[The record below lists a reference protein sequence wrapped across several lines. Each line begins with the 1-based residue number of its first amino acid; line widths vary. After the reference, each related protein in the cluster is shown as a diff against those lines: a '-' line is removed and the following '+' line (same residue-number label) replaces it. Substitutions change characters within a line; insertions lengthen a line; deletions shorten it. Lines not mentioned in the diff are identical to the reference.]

1 MRGSL
6 GIEMPNRQFQPVRNL
21 EERLAER
28 VVIIGAGINGLVA
41 ANYLRRAGFA
51 VTMIERSPRVGG
63 ACVSDVATVN
73 GQSQRYA
80 LGASVLGL
88 MQDYVWRDTG
98 LAHRLETYVPDQ
110 PKRVYFPEASRAA
123 WIYRDPA
130 ELQRELANRW
140 GERGDVQA
148 FRADEA
154 RVVAYLQDGY
164 RRASPPSLTGAELAL
179 GAELTRLWITGSAG
193 DLLDHYFTADHTRI
207 YMAMT
212 VTESGPVSLREP
224 YSAFTIPLMDS
235 GSVFDGYYGFVRDGI
250 WRVTE
255 ELGASNAELGVDLRL
270 ASSVSHIDAE
280 SGTLEYRRDGASTM
294 VEFDHLVL
302 ATDPL
307 TAARLVGVD
316 SIVRDVEQKRFLGTS
331 GKLTL
336 FFRQP
341 VRWLDDEASA
351 ANAQDTAFRF
361 IFSVDSI
368 ADFEAATLR
377 VVNGE
382 VDYEPGYI
390 QIYCEGASMRQL
402 GLAEPFDR
410 LTLFFKNMALDRQGA
425 ALPHVEAAV
434 KAHVLAHIANP
445 EDCVWSRLLSPRDLQ
460 HLFLFPGGNLD
471 HTMLVGGQT
480 FHDRQFS
487 ADSET
492 HFYQFGGLP
501 NVSYCG
507 SAAYPCGSIAG
518 TPGYMCA
525 QQLIRQSSTLG
536 PVV

>member
-1 MRGSL
+1 M
-6 GIEMPNRQFQPVRNL
+6 
-21 EERLAER
+21 AER
-28 VVIIGAGINGLVA
+28 VVVIGAGINGLVA
-41 ANYLRRAGFA
+41 ASYLRRAGFA
-51 VTMIERSPRVGG
+51 VTMIERSERVGG
-63 ACVSDVATVN
+63 ACVSEVANVN

-88 MQDYVWRDTG
+88 MQDFVWRDTG
-98 LAHRLETYVPDQ
+98 LAGRLETYVPDQ
-110 PKRVYFPEASRAA
+110 PKRVYFPDASASA
-123 WIYRDPA
+123 WIYRDPT
-130 ELQRELANRW
+130 ELQRELANKW
-140 GERGDVQA
+140 GERGDVEA

-154 RVVAYLQDGY
+154 RVVAYLQEGY
-164 RRASPPSLTGAELAL
+164 RHATPPSLVEAELAL
-179 GAELTRLWITGSAG
+179 GADLVRLWITGSAS

-235 GSVFDGYYGFVRDGI
+235 GSIFDGYYGFVRDGI

-255 ELGASNAELGVDLRL
+255 ELGALNREIGVDLRL
-270 ASSVSHIDAE
+270 GSTVSHIDTE
-280 SGTLEYRRDGASTM
+280 TGTLEYVRDGAPTT
-294 VEFDHLVL
+294 VEFDQLVL

-307 TAARLVGVD
+307 TAARLIGAD
-316 SIVRDVEQKRFLGTS
+316 SVIRDVEQKRFLGTS

-336 FFRQP
+336 FFRKP
-341 VRWLDDEASA
+341 VRWLDEPATATDAR
-351 ANAQDTAFRF
+351 DTAFRF

-377 VVNGE
+377 VSNAE

-402 GLAEPFDR
+402 GLAESFDR
-410 LTLFFKNMALDRQGA
+410 LTLFFKNMALGQRGD

-434 KAHVLAHIANP
+434 KAQVLAHVANP
-445 EDCVWSRLLSPRDLQ
+445 EDCVWSRLLAPRDLQ

-487 ADSET
+487 ADPET
-492 HFYQFGGLP
+492 RFYQFGGLP

-525 QQLIRQSSTLG
+525 QQLIRQAAATVRT
-536 PVV
+536 P

>member
-1 MRGSL
+1 M
-6 GIEMPNRQFQPVRNL
+6 
-21 EERLAER
+21 AAR
-28 VVIIGAGINGLVA
+28 VVVIGAGINGLVA

-51 VTMIERSPRVGG
+51 VTMIERSDRVGG
-63 ACVSDVATVN
+63 ACVSEVATVH

-88 MQDYVWRDTG
+88 MQDFVFRETG
-98 LAHRLETYVPDQ
+98 LADRLETYVPDQ
-110 PKRVYFPEASRAA
+110 PKRVYFPDASASA

-130 ELQRELANRW
+130 ELQRELANKW
-140 GERGDVQA
+140 GEHGDVEA

-164 RRASPPSLTGAELAL
+164 RRAAPPSLAGAELAL
-179 GAELTRLWITGSAG
+179 GADLTRLWITGSAA
-193 DLLDHYFTADHTRI
+193 DLLDHYFTAEHTRI

-235 GSVFDGYYGFVRDGI
+235 GSIFNGYYGFVRDGI

-255 ELGASNAELGVDLRL
+255 ELGALNRDLGVDVHLGT
-270 ASSVSHIDAE
+270 SVSHIDTQR
-280 SGTLEYRRDGASTM
+280 GMIEYRHDGTATS

-307 TAARLVGVD
+307 TAAQLLG
-316 SIVRDVEQKRFLGTS
+316 IEPLLHDVEQKRFLGTS

-336 FFRQP
+336 FFRDP
-341 VRWLDDEASA
+341 VRWLDETAASGTR
-351 ANAQDTAFRF
+351 DTAFRF
-361 IFSVDSI
+361 IFAVGSI

-377 VVNGE
+377 VLNAE

-410 LTLFFKNMALDRQGA
+410 LTLFFKNMALGERGD

-434 KAHVLAHIANP
+434 KAQVLARVANP

-487 ADSET
+487 ADPET
-492 HFYQFGGLP
+492 QFYRFGAMP

-525 QQLIRQSSTLG
+525 QQLIRHAAPESAQ
-536 PVV
+536 V

>member
-1 MRGSL
+1 M
-6 GIEMPNRQFQPVRNL
+6 
-21 EERLAER
+21 AEH
-28 VVIIGAGINGLVA
+28 VVVIGAGINGLVA

-51 VTMIERSPRVGG
+51 VTMLERADRVGG
-63 ACVSDVATVN
+63 ACVSEVATVN

-88 MQDYVWRDTG
+88 MQDFVWRDTG
-98 LAHRLETYVPDQ
+98 LAGRLETYVPDQ
-110 PKRVYFPEASRAA
+110 PKRVYFPDPSASA
-123 WIYRDPA
+123 WIHRDPA
-130 ELQRELANRW
+130 ELQREVANRW
-140 GERGDVQA
+140 GERGDVEA

-164 RRASPPSLTGAELAL
+164 RRAAPPSLAEAELAL
-179 GAELTRLWITGSAG
+179 GADLVRLWITGSAA

-235 GSVFDGYYGFVRDGI
+235 GSIFDGYYGFVRGGI

-255 ELGASNAELGVDLRL
+255 ELGALNRELGVDLRL
-270 ASSVSHIDAE
+270 ASSVSQIDTR
-280 SGTLEYRRDGASTM
+280 SGTVEYRHGGASTT
-294 VEFDHLVL
+294 VEFDDLVV
-302 ATDPL
+302 ATDPV
-307 TAARLVGVD
+307 TAARLVGVGPLLHE
-316 SIVRDVEQKRFLGTS
+316 VEQKRFLGTS

-336 FFRQP
+336 FFRKP
-341 VRWLDDEASA
+341 VRWLDETVAGGA
-351 ANAQDTAFRF
+351 RDTAFRF

-377 VVNGE
+377 VLNAE
-382 VDYEPGYI
+382 VDYEPGYV
-390 QIYCEGASMRQL
+390 QIYSEGASMRQL
-402 GLAEPFDR
+402 GLVEPFDR
-410 LTLFFKNMALDRQGA
+410 LTLFFKNMALGRRGD
-425 ALPHVEAAV
+425 ALPDVEAAV
-434 KAHVLAHIANP
+434 KAQVLARVANA
-445 EDCVWSRLLSPRDLQ
+445 EDCVWSRLLAPRDLQ

-487 ADSET
+487 ADPQAR
-492 HFYQFGGLP
+492 FYQFGGLP

-507 SAAYPCGSIAG
+507 SAAYPCGSVAG

-525 QQLIRQSSTLG
+525 RELIRHTTRLSA
-536 PVV
+536 PR

>member
-1 MRGSL
+1 M
-6 GIEMPNRQFQPVRNL
+6 
-21 EERLAER
+21 AER
-28 VVIIGAGINGLVA
+28 VVVIGAGINGLVA

-51 VTMIERSPRVGG
+51 VTMLERAGRVGG
-63 ACVSDVATVN
+63 ACVSDVAIVN

-88 MQDYVWRDTG
+88 MQDFVWRDTG
-98 LAHRLETYVPDQ
+98 LAGRLETYVPDQ
-110 PKRVYFPEASRAA
+110 PKRVYFPDPSASA

-130 ELQRELANRW
+130 ELQREVANRW
-140 GERGDVQA
+140 GERGDVEA

-164 RRASPPSLTGAELAL
+164 RRAAPPSLAEAELAL
-179 GAELTRLWITGSAG
+179 GADLVRLWITGSAA

-235 GSVFDGYYGFVRDGI
+235 GSIFDGYYGFVRDGI

-255 ELGASNAELGVDLRL
+255 ELGALNREIGVDLRL
-270 ASSVSHIDAE
+270 GSSVSHIDTGA
-280 SGTLEYRRDGASTM
+280 GTLEYRGDGASST
-294 VEFDHLVL
+294 VAFDHLVL

-307 TAARLVGVD
+307 TAARLVGVP
-316 SIVRDVEQKRFLGTS
+316 SLVHDVEQKRFLGTS

-336 FFRQP
+336 FFRRP
-341 VRWLDDEASA
+341 VRWLDETAGGDAR
-351 ANAQDTAFRF
+351 DTAFRF

-377 VVNGE
+377 VLNAD

-410 LTLFFKNMALDRQGA
+410 LTLFFKNMALGRRGD
-425 ALPHVEAAV
+425 ALPDVEAAV
-434 KAHVLAHIANP
+434 KAQVLARVANP

-487 ADSET
+487 ADPERR
-492 HFYQFGGLP
+492 FYRFGGLP

-518 TPGYMCA
+518 TAGYMCA
-525 QQLIRQSSTLG
+525 RQLIEQAIRAGAL
-536 PVV
+536 V